1 MQGIVNLNLVQLL
14 TIVISSVY
22 ILKAV
27 RCSFVK
33 RGGEGEKNSGMLEGR
48 LVIGMFVR

>member
-33 RGGEGEKNSGMLEGR
+33 CGGEGENSGMLEGR
-48 LVIGMFVR
+48 LAIGMFVR